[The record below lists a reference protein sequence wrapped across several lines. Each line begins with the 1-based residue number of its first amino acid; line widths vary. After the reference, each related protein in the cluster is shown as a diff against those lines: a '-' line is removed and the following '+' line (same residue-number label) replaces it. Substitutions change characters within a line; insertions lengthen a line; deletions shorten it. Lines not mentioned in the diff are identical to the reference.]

1 MSFEFYDVL
10 GVGRDASADEIK
22 KAYRKKA
29 MELHPDRHQGDKAKE
44 AEFKKV
50 NEAYATLSD
59 IQKKA
64 AYDRF

>member
-1 MSFEFYDVL
+1 
-10 GVGRDASADEIK
+10 
-22 KAYRKKA
+22 
-29 MELHPDRHQGDKAKE
+29 MELHPDRNQGDKAKE

-59 IQKKA
+59 AQKKA